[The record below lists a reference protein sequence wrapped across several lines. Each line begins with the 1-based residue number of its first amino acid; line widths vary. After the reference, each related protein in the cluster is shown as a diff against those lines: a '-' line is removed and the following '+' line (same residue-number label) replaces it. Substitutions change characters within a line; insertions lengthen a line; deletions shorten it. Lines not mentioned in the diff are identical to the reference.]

1 MKNASLDNFSF
12 LRWLEKHR
20 TRTKARL
27 EKNTFSDAAAKREAT
42 FTARTYDLAFRCM
55 TVEREYQK
63 RLDLIVEIAARE
75 LERGQLSPSCYTAVS
90 DIAHRER

>member
-1 MKNASLDNFSF
+1 MKNTSLDYFSF

-27 EKNTFSDAAAKREAT
+27 EKDAFSDEAAKREAT
-42 FTARTYDLAFRCM
+42 FTARTYDLDFRCM
-55 TVEREYQK
+55 SVEREYQK

-75 LERGQLSPSCYTAVS
+75 LERGQLSPSCYAAVS
-90 DIAHRER
+90 DIAQKR

>member
-1 MKNASLDNFSF
+1 MKNASLDDFSF

-27 EKNTFSDAAAKREAT
+27 EKGAFCDAAAARETT
-42 FTARTYDLAFRCM
+42 FENRAYDLAFRCM
-55 TVEREYQK
+55 AVEREYQK
-63 RLDLIVEIAARE
+63 KLDTIVEITARE
-75 LERGQLSPSCYTAVS
+75 LERGQLSPSCYTAIS